1 MEQRR
6 SANVYMFLFAVTYM
20 VSYITRINY
29 SAIISAMEADLG
41 WSKTVLSAALTGN
54 FISYGVA
61 QVFSGMI
68 GDKISPK
75 KLVAAGLTTTILMNL
90 TIPLCNS
97 PYQMVI
103 AWCINGAAQSCIWP
117 PIVRLEAVLFNAE
130 DYSRSNVRVSWGG
143 SIGTMIIYLLSPL
156 IISMFG
162 WRYVFVFS
170 AICGIIM
177 LTAWHAVC
185 PEIENE
191 KPQKKEEKS
200 GEKVRFFS
208 PLIFGIMLGIVLQGI
223 LRDGVATWMPSYI
236 TEVYNL
242 KNTISILSGVVLP
255 IFGIICINFTS
266 LLYRKKLKNPLTCAG
281 TIFGIGAVAA
291 LMLILIFGKSAA
303 LSVVFAAILTGSMH
317 GVNLILIC
325 MIPIYYK
332 KYGLV
337 STVSGTLNAC
347 TYVGSALSA
356 YGIALIT
363 EKLDWSYTL
372 LSWFI
377 TAVLGM
383 LLCFSLIKKWK
394 GFEQN
399 T

>member
-1 MEQRR
+1 
-6 SANVYMFLFAVTYM
+6 
-20 VSYITRINY
+20 
-29 SAIISAMEADLG
+29 
-41 WSKTVLSAALTGN
+41 
-54 FISYGVA
+54 
-61 QVFSGMI
+61 
-68 GDKISPK
+68 
-75 KLVAAGLTTTILMNL
+75 
-90 TIPLCNS
+90 
-97 PYQMVI
+97 
-103 AWCINGAAQSCIWP
+103 
-117 PIVRLEAVLFNAE
+117 
-130 DYSRSNVRVSWGG
+130 
-143 SIGTMIIYLLSPL
+143 
-156 IISMFG
+156 
-162 WRYVFVFS
+162 
-170 AICGIIM
+170 
-177 LTAWHAVC
+177 
-185 PEIENE
+185 
-191 KPQKKEEKS
+191 
-200 GEKVRFFS
+200 
-208 PLIFGIMLGIVLQGI
+208 MLGIVLQGI

-266 LLYRKKLKNPLTCAG
+266 LLYRKKLKNPLTCAS

-303 LSVVFAAILTGSMH
+303 LSVVFAAVLTGSMH

-383 LLCFSLIKKWK
+383 ILCFSLIKKWK